1 MITGDI
7 ILSFFKYTMLN
18 QFLQRVQNKK
28 LAMNSTALIQATT
41 SSLIWLYGTSRQLRV
56 NTSGYFL
63 FDLLYLLTQRE
74 INLLHSTYYYH
85 HLASIY
91 YMSLDPTKF
100 NWFNVMGIG
109 EISNIPNY
117 IIYYYL
123 KTHPK
128 ADKKIQSTIQPTIQP
143 TILEKKLHKDKL
155 EFWKTVQKFW
165 FSGIRVIVGSYLTY
179 KELSQP
185 NHIKTLLPII
195 PLYFL
200 GIAWSLNMHKPTTK
214 SLI

>member
-18 QFLQRVQNKK
+18 QFLQRIQSKK
-28 LAMNSTALIQATT
+28 LAMNSTAFIQATT
-41 SSLIWLYGTSRQLRV
+41 SSLLLLYGKSNQLRV

-74 INLLHSTYYYH
+74 INFLHSTYYYH

-91 YMSLDPTKF
+91 YMSLNPTQF
-100 NWFNVMGIG
+100 NWFYIMGVG
-109 EISNIPNY
+109 EVSNIPNY
-117 IIYYYL
+117 IVYYYL
-123 KTHPK
+123 KTKPVTRQGVLTESEIAVEK
-128 ADKKIQSTIQPTIQP
+128 
-143 TILEKKLHKDKL
+143 LEKQRHNNKLQ
-155 EFWKTVQKFW
+155 FWKTVQKFW

-185 NHIKTLLPII
+185 NHIKPLLPVI

-200 GIAWSLNMHKPTTK
+200 GIAWSLNMHK
-214 SLI
+214 SQ

>member
-41 SSLIWLYGTSRQLRV
+41 SSFIWLYGTSRQLRV

-74 INLLHSTYYYH
+74 INFLHSTYYYH

-91 YMSLDPTKF
+91 YMSLDPNKF
-100 NWFNVMGIG
+100 NWFYIMGLG

-117 IIYYYL
+117 IVYYYL
-123 KTHPK
+123 KTPPK
-128 ADKKIQSTIQPTIQP
+128 AHKKTQPTIQS
-143 TILEKKLHKDKL
+143 TILEKKLHNDKL

-179 KELSQP
+179 KELSQS

>member
-18 QFLQRVQNKK
+18 QFLQRIQSKK
-28 LAMNSTALIQATT
+28 LAMNSTAFIQATT
-41 SSLIWLYGTSRQLRV
+41 SSLLLLYGKSNQLRV

-74 INLLHSTYYYH
+74 INFLHSTYYYH
-85 HLASIY
+85 HLAAIY
-91 YMSLDPTKF
+91 YMSLDPTQF
-100 NWFNVMGIG
+100 NWFYIIG
-109 EISNIPNY
+109 VGEVSNIPNY
-117 IIYYYL
+117 IVYYYL
-123 KTHPK
+123 KTQPK
-128 ADKKIQSTIQPTIQP
+128 AHKKIQPTV
-143 TILEKKLHKDKL
+143 LEKKLHNNKL
-155 EFWKTVQKFW
+155 QFWKTVQKFW

-185 NHIKTLLPII
+185 NHIKPLLPVI

-200 GIAWSLNMHKPTTK
+200 GIAWSLNMHK
-214 SLI
+214 SQ

>member
-41 SSLIWLYGTSRQLRV
+41 SSFIWLYGTSRQLRV

-74 INLLHSTYYYH
+74 INFLHSTYYYH

-91 YMSLDPTKF
+91 YMSLDPNKF
-100 NWFNVMGIG
+100 NWFYIMGVG

-117 IIYYYL
+117 IVYYYL
-123 KTHPK
+123 KSLPK
-128 ADKKIQSTIQPTIQP
+128 AHKKIQPTV
-143 TILEKKLHKDKL
+143 LEKKLHNDKL

-185 NHIKTLLPII
+185 NHFKTLLPVI

-200 GIAWSLNMHKPTTK
+200 GIAWSLNMHKPK
-214 SLI
+214 PSNEPNNN

>member
-28 LAMNSTALIQATT
+28 LAMNSTSLIQATT
-41 SSLIWLYGTSRQLRV
+41 TSFLWLCGTSHQLRV

-85 HLASIY
+85 HLAAIY

-100 NWFNVMGIG
+100 SWFTAIGIG

-117 IIYYYL
+117 IVYYYL
-123 KTHPK
+123 KTQPK
-128 ADKKIQSTIQPTIQP
+128 DKDDSKKQSIV
-143 TILEKKLHKDKL
+143 LEKKIHNDKL

-179 KELSQP
+179 KELSNP
-185 NHIKTLLPII
+185 NHIKTLLPLT

-200 GIAWSLNMHKPTTK
+200 GIAWSLSMHKPTIQPRT
-214 SLI
+214 